1 MSMPTLL
8 SPPLPAAGQQR
19 AFWRAPA
26 SPSAFA
32 LALHETAR
40 RHEGLVLAVV
50 RDTHTAHTLESDL
63 RTFAGQGEDALPV
76 LHFPDWETL
85 PYDQF
90 SPHPDIVS
98 QRISTLYRLPSIRRG
113 VLVLPVSTL
122 MQRIAPKRFV
132 LGGALDVRVKQKLD
146 LDAEKRRLESSGYRH
161 VPQVMD
167 PGDFAV
173 RGALLDLYPM
183 GAPEPYRI
191 ELFDDEIE
199 SIRSFDPDTQ
209 RSTHPVDSVRLLPA
223 RELPLDE
230 ATTRR
235 VRELLRERFDIDPR
249 RCTVYQDLKEGVA
262 PAGIEYYLPLFFEGG
277 GFDGPGTLFDY
288 LEAGTLAVL
297 GEGALEGAEQV
308 WQQTG
313 ERHEQRRH
321 DIERPVLE
329 PGALLLPPDALRQQ
343 LNVLRRIEVCAAGHA
358 RFEEARA
365 LGEQPAPDLPMSQK
379 ADTPAAALKSF
390 LASYPGRVLLAAD
403 SAGRREALIELLDTD
418 GVRPA
423 VVGSWQEFATG
434 KNESVQSVRG
444 EEGGLAQPVRG
455 EPSGSV
461 RPVRGEEGGSR
472 TKSEAD
478 RLEPQAAPSPPART
492 PAGALACAPA
502 LAGSPQCGS
511 KSPLPPP
518 AGEGSASRW
527 AITVAPLENGFA
539 LDSPQLCVLT
549 ERQLYPER
557 AAQPRRRKRA
567 GREPES
573 IIRDLSEIAEGA
585 PIVHE
590 DHGVGRYRGLVTLD
604 VGGQASEFL
613 QIEYAKG
620 DKLYVPVA
628 QLHLVGR
635 YSGADVDHAPLHSLG
650 GEAWERAKRKA
661 AEKVRDVAAE
671 LLEIQARRAAR
682 KGLAL
687 PLDRAMYEPF
697 AASFPFEETP
707 DQLATIDAVI
717 ADLGRATPM
726 DRVVCGDVGFGKT
739 EVAVRAAFV
748 AATAGKQVAVLVPT
762 TLLAEQHYRNFRDR
776 YADWPI
782 RVEVLSRFKSSKEIK
797 AALEQLADG
806 RIDVIVGTH
815 RLLQADVRFKD
826 LGLMIVDEEQRF
838 GVRQKERLKALR
850 AEVHLLTL
858 TATPIPR
865 TLNMAMSGLRDL
877 SLIATPP
884 AHRLAVKT
892 FVTPWDGAQLRE
904 AFQRELARGGQIY
917 FLHNEVESIERM
929 ARELGELVPEA
940 RMRIAHGQMPE
951 RELEQVMLDFHRQRF
966 NVLVCTTIIESGIDI
981 PNANTIVI
989 NRADRFGLAQLH
1001 QLRGRVGRSHHRAY
1015 AYLVVPDKKAMTAD
1029 AHKRLEAIAALEELG
1044 AGFTLATHDLEI
1056 RGAGELLGEEQSGQ
1070 ITEIGLS
1077 LYTELLERAVRSL
1090 KSGNIPD
1097 FDPTARHGAEV
1108 ELNLPALIPEDY
1120 LPDVHARLTLY
1131 KRIASARDD
1140 ERLRELQVE
1149 MIDRFGLLPEPT
1161 KTLFAVAELKLHAT
1175 ERGIRKLDLGP
1186 GGGRVQFEAQPN
1198 IDPMAVIRMIQSQP
1212 RQFAMDGPD
1221 KLRIKLELPDA
1232 QSRLRCARGLLLEL
1246 RAA

>member
-1 MSMPTLL
+1 MTTSRLL

-19 AFWRAPA
+19 AYWRAPVSA
-26 SPSAFA
+26 SSFA
-32 LALHETAR
+32 LALLEAAR
-40 RHEGLVLAVV
+40 RHDGLILAVV

-63 RTFAGQGEDALPV
+63 RSFAGQGDNALPV

-98 QRISTLYRLPSIRRG
+98 QRIATLYRLPAAGKG

-209 RSTHPVDSVRLLPA
+209 RSMHPVESVRLLPA

-230 ATTRR
+230 SATKR

-249 RCTVYQDLKEGVA
+249 RCPVYQDLKEGVA
-262 PAGIEYYLPLFFEGG
+262 PAGIEYYLPLFFDGG
-277 GFDGPGTLFDY
+277 GFAGAGTLFDY
-288 LEAGTLAVL
+288 LSDSALAVL
-297 GEGALEGAEQV
+297 GDGAFEASEQV
-308 WQQTG
+308 WKHAG
-313 ERHEQRRH
+313 ERYEQRRH
-321 DIERPVLE
+321 DIERPILPPE
-329 PGALLLPPDALRQQ
+329 ELFLPPDALRQQ
-343 LNVLRRIEVCAAGHA
+343 LNGLRRIEVCGEAHA
-358 RFEEARA
+358 RRA
-365 LGEQPAPDLPMSQK
+365 DAVSVGDLPAPAVPLTQK
-379 ADTPAAALKSF
+379 GETPAAALKSF
-390 LASYPGRVLLAAD
+390 LQSYPGRVLFAAD
-403 SAGRREALIELLDTD
+403 SAGRREALIELFEAD
-418 GVRPA
+418 GVKPETVA
-423 VVGSWQEFATG
+423 SWQAFVAPEH
-434 KNESVQSVRG
+434 
-444 EEGGLAQPVRG
+444 
-455 EPSGSV
+455 
-461 RPVRGEEGGSR
+461 
-472 TKSEAD
+472 
-478 RLEPQAAPSPPART
+478 PSPPA
-492 PAGALACAPA
+492 
-502 LAGSPQCGS
+502 
-511 KSPLPPP
+511 PLPH
-518 AGEGSASRW
+518 AGEGSMARW
-527 AITVAPLENGFA
+527 AITVAPLDDGFA
-539 LDSPQLCVLT
+539 IADPQICVLT

-590 DHGVGRYRGLVTLD
+590 DHGVGRYRGLVSLD

-620 DKLYVPVA
+620 DKLYVPVS
-628 QLHLVGR
+628 QLHLVNR

-687 PLDRAMYEPF
+687 PLDRVMYEPF

-707 DQLATIDAVI
+707 DQLSAIDAVI
-717 ADLGRATPM
+717 ADLGRSTPM

-748 AATAGKQVAVLVPT
+748 SAVAGKQVAVLVPT
-762 TLLAEQHYRNFRDR
+762 TLLAEQHFRNFRDR
-776 YADWPI
+776 FADWPI
-782 RVEVLSRFKSSKEIK
+782 RVEVLSRFKSPKEIK

-806 RIDVIVGTH
+806 RIDIIVGTH
-815 RLLQADVRFKD
+815 RLLQADVKFPD
-826 LGLMIVDEEQRF
+826 LGLVIVDEEQRF

-865 TLNMAMSGLRDL
+865 TLNMAMAGLRDL

-892 FVTPWDGAQLRE
+892 FVTPWDGALLQE
-904 AFQRELARGGQIY
+904 SFQRELARGGQIY

-929 ARELGELVPEA
+929 ARDLRELVPEA
-940 RMRIAHGQMPE
+940 RIRVAHGQMPE

-966 NVLVCTTIIESGIDI
+966 NVLLCTTIIESGIDI
-981 PNANTIVI
+981 PNANTIII

-1015 AYLVVPDKKAMTAD
+1015 AYLVVPDKRAMTGD
-1029 AHKRLEAIAALEELG
+1029 AQKRLEAIAALEELG
-1044 AGFTLATHDLEI
+1044 AGFALATHDLEI

-1090 KSGNIPD
+1090 KQGKIPD
-1097 FDPTARHGAEV
+1097 FDPSIRHGAEV
-1108 ELNLPALIPEDY
+1108 ELNVPALIPDDY
-1120 LPDVHARLTLY
+1120 LPDVHTRLTLY
-1131 KRIASARDD
+1131 KRIASAQDS
-1140 ERLRELQVE
+1140 ERLREMQVE

-1161 KTLFAVAELKLHAT
+1161 KTLFAIAELKLQAT
-1175 ERGIRKLDLGP
+1175 ERGIRKLDLGAS
-1186 GGGRVQFEAQPN
+1186 GGRVQFEAQPN
-1198 IDPMAVIRMIQSQP
+1198 IDPMAVIRMIQQQP

-1221 KLRIKLELPDA
+1221 RLRIKLELPDA

-1246 RAA
+1246 RAAA